1 MTQNIKRL
9 ASAWANRVA
18 KSANLAIAALALMG
32 LAAGACGVDLANPP
46 RVATAT
52 ARASAPATSTP
63 QTLVLSAP
71 GSQTASEG
79 SESATPDPD
88 AGSLPASALTAEALT
103 VWVNEGSP
111 EHRRVMD
118 ELAAEFSD
126 RYGIDVAIQLV
137 SPSLLPDLVS
147 TSVLSGTLPDVI
159 LHPIEY
165 TAGWVAGDVLDP
177 SASDEVVD
185 QIGRDTFDPAALDLL
200 TIDGQIAA
208 LPTDGYHQLL
218 IYRTD
223 WFDRLNLDPPV
234 TYSAMAAA
242 AERINDPEAIISGLV
257 IPTESNLVTTHQA
270 FEQLALAN
278 GCRLISDEG
287 EVTILEPACRTAL
300 EHYFTTI
307 NRYSPSGVQTD
318 TSARNAF
325 LNGQTG
331 MIISSPAILPELA
344 GLNPSALPACPE
356 CDETIDGINYLA
368 RNSGILT
375 EVEGPGGTLAAFGN
389 IRNLGITTTAD
400 REAAQTFA
408 AFWFSE
414 GYERWLAI
422 DSERKVPMRLGTAE
436 NPTAYIDSWG
446 TTPLAASTLSLVDIY
461 GEQTVE
467 RLRDGIASA
476 PRWGIREGYG
486 ALMTA
491 LYDDFVISIVLQE
504 MLSGYF
510 GTETTLREAYRRTVE
525 LIPNYGF
532 PVILDEEEESP

>member
-1 MTQNIKRL
+1 
-9 ASAWANRVA
+9 
-18 KSANLAIAALALMG
+18 
-32 LAAGACGVDLANPP
+32 
-46 RVATAT
+46 
-52 ARASAPATSTP
+52 
-63 QTLVLSAP
+63 
-71 GSQTASEG
+71 
-79 SESATPDPD
+79 
-88 AGSLPASALTAEALT
+88 
-103 VWVNEGSP
+103 
-111 EHRRVMD
+111 
-118 ELAAEFSD
+118 
-126 RYGIDVAIQLV
+126 
-137 SPSLLPDLVS
+137 
-147 TSVLSGTLPDVI
+147 
-159 LHPIEY
+159 
-165 TAGWVAGDVLDP
+165 
-177 SASDEVVD
+177 
-185 QIGRDTFDPAALDLL
+185 
-200 TIDGQIAA
+200 
-208 LPTDGYHQLL
+208 
-218 IYRTD
+218 
-223 WFDRLNLDPPV
+223 
-234 TYSAMAAA
+234 
-242 AERINDPEAIISGLV
+242 
-257 IPTESNLVTTHQA
+257 
-270 FEQLALAN
+270 
-278 GCRLISDEG
+278 
-287 EVTILEPACRTAL
+287 
-300 EHYFTTI
+300 
-307 NRYSPSGVQTD
+307 
-318 TSARNAF
+318 
-325 LNGQTG
+325 G

-344 GLNPSALPACPE
+344 GLNPSALPVCPE
-356 CDETIDGINYLA
+356 CDETTIDGINYLA

-375 EVEGPGGTLAAFGN
+375 EVEGPGGTPAAFGN